1 MHGAVTRAGEIG
13 RPRHRSIRLL
23 AEDAALLEAL
33 ASRDSLRRRHG
44 ADASEPDL
52 AHARELTRQ
61 SLDFMARV
69 GATPPW
75 LCYLTIGEDTGTLV
89 GCCGFRGNPR
99 DIGRGVMA
107 PEIAYHTFPA
117 FEGRGYATAMALRLV
132 EVARGRCGVD
142 RDRPPRCASTT
153 RRRAC
158 SGAPASP
165 SRARSTTLRTAS
177 SGAGGKSSCRRPW
190 RPASDVCPS
199 AQHQPA

>member
-132 EVARGRCGVD
+132 EVARDAAV
-142 RDRPPRCASTT
+142 STVI
-153 RRRAC
+153 AH
-158 SGAPASP
+158 
-165 SRARSTTLRTAS
+165 TLREHNPSTRVLGRAGFAFAGEVDDPEDGLVWRWQQELVPAPVAS
-177 SGAGGKSSCRRPW
+177 C
-190 RPASDVCPS
+190 
-199 AQHQPA
+199 